1 MLLAKSNGVD
11 PFAQFMTV
19 LLIFVLVLAITFFV
33 TRWIGKFQKTQTTGA
48 TIEVVEATKISASAF
63 AEIIRVG
70 NKYIAV
76 AVSKENVTF
85 LCDVPEEDI
94 SFAKDGDISAVG
106 FSNVLEMVKNNL
118 PVKHDQH
125 KSDGKDE

>member
-11 PFAQFMTV
+11 SFAQFMTV
-19 LLIFVLVLAITFFV
+19 LLIFILVLAITFFV

-48 TIEVVEATKISASAF
+48 NIEVVEATKISASAF

-76 AVSKENVTF
+76 AVSKENVTY

>member
-11 PFAQFMTV
+11 SFAQFMTV

-33 TRWIGKFQKTQTTGA
+33 TRWIGKFHKTQTTGA
-48 TIEVVEATKISASAF
+48 NIEVVEATKISASAF